1 MAPSLLLCY
10 SPAQFNG
17 LKHFVGLTNLCRI
30 LNILFTAAEQ
40 APKRQLRPGK
50 SWFLACVRSEII

>member
-17 LKHFVGLTNLCRI
+17 LKHFVGLTNLCKI
-30 LNILFTAAEQ
+30 LNILLRAAEQ
-40 APKRQLRPGK
+40 APKRQLSRGK
-50 SWFLACVRSEII
+50 SWF